1 MEVRQISVFL
11 ENKAGRLA
19 AVTRLLGEQGINI
32 RALSIADTTD
42 FGILRM
48 IVNDPERAER
58 LLREAGYAVTTTGV
72 LAVEIPDR
80 PGGLASV
87 LEVLERSGINIE
99 YLYAFVEKASTDA
112 LVLIRVEDL
121 RKAGEALTAA
131 GVSVLPGRRVYA
143 L

>member
-19 AVTRLLGEQGINI
+19 KVTRLLGEQGINI

-48 IVNDPERAER
+48 IVNDPGRAEQ
-58 LLREAGYAVTTTGV
+58 LLRDAGFAVTTTGV
-72 LAVEIPDR
+72 LAVEVPDR
-80 PGGLASV
+80 PGGLAGV
-87 LEVLERSGINIE
+87 LEVLEQAGMNIE
-99 YLYAFVEKASTDA
+99 YAYAFVEKASPDA

-121 RKAGEALTAA
+121 PKAVKVLTAA
-131 GVSVLPGRRVYA
+131 GVSVLPGKRVYA

>member
-19 AVTRLLGEQGINI
+19 KVTRLLGERGINI
-32 RALSIADTTD
+32 RALSLADTTD

-58 LLREAGYAVTTTGV
+58 LLKEEGFAVTTTGV
-72 LAVEIPDR
+72 LAVEVPDR
-80 PGGLASV
+80 PGGLADV
-87 LEVLERSGINIE
+87 LAVLERAGLNIE
-99 YLYAFVEKASTDA
+99 YLYAFVEKASADA
-112 LVLIRVEDL
+112 LVLVRVEQLAKAAEVL
-121 RKAGEALTAA
+121 RAA
-131 GVSVLPGRRVYA
+131 GISVLPGERVYA

>member
-19 AVTRLLGEQGINI
+19 KVTRLLGEQGINI

-58 LLREAGYAVTTTGV
+58 LLRDAGFAVTTTGV
-72 LAVEIPDR
+72 LAVEVPDR
-80 PGGLASV
+80 PGGLADILDA
-87 LEVLERSGINIE
+87 LEGAGMNIE
-99 YLYAFVEKASTDA
+99 YLYAFVEKASPDA
-112 LVLIRVEDL
+112 LVLIRVDDL
-121 RKAGEALTAA
+121 VRAAEVLAAA
-131 GVSVLPGRRVYA
+131 GVSVLPGKRVYA

>member
-11 ENKAGRLA
+11 ENKKGRLA
-19 AVTRLLGEQGINI
+19 KVTRLLGEQGINI

-48 IVNDPERAER
+48 IVNDPEKAER
-58 LLREAGYAVTTTGV
+58 LLKAAGFAVTTTGV

-80 PGGLASV
+80 PGGLADV
-87 LEVLERSGINIE
+87 LDILEQAGMNIE

-112 LVLIRVEDL
+112 LVLIRVEEL
-121 RKAGEALTAA
+121 AAAAEVLKGA
-131 GVSVLPGRRVYA
+131 GVSVLPGGKVYA